1 MITNKDRSKYIG
13 ASDTKYVMMNWQTKT
28 FQKWWLIKLGLEQN
42 DLENKY
48 TLAGN
53 NYEHKIVDALNI
65 KGIIK
70 DKQIVILDRLR
81 INLDANTEN
90 EIHEVKTYIYENGF
104 DIKKHKDYIEQVQVQ
119 MYGSGIYNA
128 YIDAYGL
135 LEEEYRNFFEDID
148 LERLTSYKIEYNEEW
163 INKKYLPR
171 ITILIQCLKEMRF
184 PTTEEYNKIKEE
196 KRKKEKQNE

>member
-28 FQKWWLIKLGLEQN
+28 FQKWWLTKLGLEQN
-42 DLENKY
+42 DFENKY
-48 TLAGN
+48 TRAGN
-53 NYEHKIVDALNI
+53 AYEHKIVDALKI

-70 DKQIVILDRLR
+70 DKQIIVLDRLR
-81 INLDANTEN
+81 INLDANTDN
-90 EIHEVKTYIYENGF
+90 EIHEIKTYQYENGF
-104 DIKKHKDYIEQVQVQ
+104 DINYHKDYQEQLQVQ
-119 MYGSGIYNA
+119 MFGTKIHNG

-148 LERLTSYKIEYNEEW
+148 LERLTSYKIEYDEEW

-171 ITILIQCLKEMRF
+171 ITILIQCLKELRF
-184 PTTEEYNKIKEE
+184 PTIEEYNKIKEK
-196 KRKKEKQNE
+196 KRKKEK